1 MRQIRR
7 SINNVRRRYVLVN
20 TTSPSLHQDDITV
33 KGRVAVWIG
42 SFTDELQADD
52 YLNLD
57 RGFERDFGFRI
68 ADRRGPE
75 MAVTPQPV
83 SIRELVEGFSC
94 WRDYADAVVAA
105 AETAGITSAS
115 TMLVFHWV
123 EFDPQRVSVN
133 PSAPLRFLG
142 NFDFQGFR

>member
-1 MRQIRR
+1 M
-7 SINNVRRRYVLVN
+7 
-20 TTSPSLHQDDITV
+20 
-33 KGRVAVWIG
+33 KGRVAVWVG
-42 SFTDELQADD
+42 SFTDELQADAYVNID
-52 YLNLD
+52 C
-57 RGFERDFGFRI
+57 GFERDFGFRI

-75 MAVTPQPV
+75 LVVQPQPV

-115 TMLVFHWV
+115 TMLVFYWI

-142 NFDFQGFR
+142 NFFFQGIR

>member
-1 MRQIRR
+1 M
-7 SINNVRRRYVLVN
+7 
-20 TTSPSLHQDDITV
+20 TA
-33 KGRVAVWIG
+33 KGRVAVWVG

-68 ADRRGPE
+68 AHRRGPE

-94 WRDYADAVVAA
+94 WRDYSDAVVAA
-105 AETAGITSAS
+105 AQAASITSAS
-115 TMLVFHWV
+115 TMIVFHWV
-123 EFDPQRVSVN
+123 EFDLKRISVRQN
-133 PSAPLRFLG
+133 APLRFLG
-142 NFDFQGFR
+142 NFDFHGFR